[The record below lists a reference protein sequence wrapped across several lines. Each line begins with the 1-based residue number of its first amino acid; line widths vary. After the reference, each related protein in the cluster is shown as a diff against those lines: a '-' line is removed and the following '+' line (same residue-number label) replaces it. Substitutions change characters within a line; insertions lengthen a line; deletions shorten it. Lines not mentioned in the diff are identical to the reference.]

1 MTTYRRSTVQPA
13 PASGTAATLA
23 PACPISY
30 RRRLATRPRRTA
42 ALVDWEDEG
51 GGLAVPVVTPKL
63 P

>member
-1 MTTYRRSTVQPA
+1 MTTYRRLTAQPA
-13 PASGTAATLA
+13 PAPAAAATLA

-51 GGLAVPVVTPKL
+51 GSLAAPVVAPKL